1 MDIPP
6 LKIVGYEGL
15 FGSIAMI
22 FVMLPI
28 VQHLPGPEG
37 GGIHEDSKD
46 TWHMITHTPSI
57 ATVIGLDAI
66 ALLAYNVSGMCVT
79 GHLGAVF
86 RTVLETTRYIILETH
101 VLVYAY
107 VFLIIH
113 IYIIDIYFVFFSLFA
128 LNRTLFVW
136 LVDLLLFYTPLG
148 FGRLGEEWTWH
159 SWIQA
164 AGKLRNTPIYV
175 LICPSLSPLA
185 ITELN
190 QLGG

>member
-15 FGSIAMI
+15 FGSVAMI

-113 IYIIDIYFVFFSLFA
+113 IYIIDIYFVFLFFICFEQDA
-128 LNRTLFVW
+128 LCMARGLAAV
-136 LVDLLLFYTPLG
+136 LYS
-148 FGRLGEEWTWH
+148 
-159 SWIQA
+159 SWFRSTRRRMDMA
-164 AGKLRNTPIYV
+164 FLDTSRR
-175 LICPSLSPLA
+175 
-185 ITELN
+185 
-190 QLGG
+190 